1 MDGDMILRVNHILGK
16 RMISS
21 GMDGMS
27 RAVTNNKGG
36 GYEGDFNI
44 GILSHTSFGSGQ
56 KFQVDSLDWIVV
68 TVIRNVRVPVT

>member
-27 RAVTNNKGG
+27 RVVAKEGVMKEIPILEFLPIHLSAVDRSFKLIPW
-36 GYEGDFNI
+36 I
-44 GILSHTSFGSGQ
+44 G
-56 KFQVDSLDWIVV
+56 SL
-68 TVIRNVRVPVT
+68 